1 MTVVSILVFIAAV
14 FALYMA
20 EGGRMTDVAFE
31 TASAIATVGLS
42 RDYTSGL
49 HLAGKLIITL
59 CMYLGRIGPI
69 SMAISFEKR
78 RHGAVVRYAKE
89 DITVG

>member
-1 MTVVSILVFIAAV
+1 
-14 FALYMA
+14 
-20 EGGRMTDVAFE
+20 MTDAAFE

-42 RDYTSGL
+42 RDYTSRL

-69 SMAISFEKR
+69 SLAIFFERK
-78 RHGAVVRYAKE
+78 RHGEVIRYARE